1 MAMQRTDLQLQPRP
15 IRYTQNG
22 FRSVS
27 DQDTLSRIDEL
38 LLSTSLNLRFERQW
52 IPGNPFIHQQIIYF
66 RPGESTQ
73 AEEVYHG
80 KGLSE
85 DQCLISATLEFVER
99 FCARALGDETLIK
112 ASYLDVEGH
121 ARDPVEFILP
131 LDTCYSPDLPIWWMW
146 GYSLTCEQ
154 PVMVPANLVF
164 CPYVAATPEEEI
176 SSSDSNGLAA
186 GNCIEEAILHGLMEV
201 IERDARLIM
210 EYNRLVMPDV
220 SCDPSG
226 SDPVSEVLK
235 VLDRIGIQCWI
246 KDITS
251 DLAIPSFGVLL
262 RGVCEGKETFG
273 HASGT
278 HLDPEVALV
287 RALTEAIQLY
297 PRCGNYD
304 TWMGSDPID
313 HLREPSCEAM
323 RARPDG
329 GFECDDLKPAIEYCV
344 DLLGRFG
351 AEVIVVDLSRP
362 EMKFPVVRVCVTNL
376 QPIMLAHAPR
386 FSRRLFEVPVLMGY
400 RDRPLG
406 PEEIV
411 LRELCGYRPS

>member
-1 MAMQRTDLQLQPRP
+1 MATQTTDLQLQHRP

-22 FRSVS
+22 FRTVS
-27 DQDTLSRIDEL
+27 DQETLRRIDEL
-38 LLSTSLNLRFERQW
+38 LLSTSLALRFQRQW
-52 IPGNPFIHQQIIYF
+52 IPGSPFLHQAVFY
-66 RPGESTQ
+66 RPSDSAE

-85 DQCLISATLEFVER
+85 DQCLISATLEFIER

-112 ASYLDVEGH
+112 ASYHDVEDH

-131 LDTCYSPDLPIWWMW
+131 VDTCYSPDLPIDWMW
-146 GYSLTCEQ
+146 GCSLTREE

-164 CPYVAATPEEEI
+164 CPYVADTPEEQI

-186 GNCIEEAILHGLMEV
+186 GNCIEEAILHGLLEV
-201 IERDARLIM
+201 IERDARVIM

-220 SCDPSG
+220 SSDPSG
-226 SDPVSEVLK
+226 NDPVSEVLK

-251 DLAIPSFGVLL
+251 DLPIPSFGVLL
-262 RGVCEGKETFG
+262 RGVYEGKETFS

-287 RALTEAIQLY
+287 RALTEAIQGY
-297 PRCGNYD
+297 PRCANYD
-304 TWMGSDPID
+304 TWLSSGPID
-313 HLREPSCEAM
+313 YLHEPFGEAA

-329 GFECDDLKPAIEYCV
+329 GFECDDLKQAIENCV
-344 DLLGRFG
+344 DVLRGCG

-376 QPIMLAHAPR
+376 QPIILPYAPR
-386 FSRRLFEVPVLMGY
+386 FSTRLFEVPVLMGY
-400 RDRPLG
+400 RDRALR

-411 LRELCGYRPS
+411 LRELCGYRTS